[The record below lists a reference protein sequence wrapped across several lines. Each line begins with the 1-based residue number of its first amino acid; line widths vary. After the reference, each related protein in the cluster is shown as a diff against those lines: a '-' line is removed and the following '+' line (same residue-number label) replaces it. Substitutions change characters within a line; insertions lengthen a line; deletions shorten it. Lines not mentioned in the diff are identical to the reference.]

1 MVYEIF
7 LTLTGQYFIPKKTKQ
22 PSALFSLLKWPS
34 HHHWFPWFFGPVVII
49 DPFMGKA
56 PLHIYFWVLEGEQA
70 KTVLSTFCVFFRC
83 EKNVIYLCISFI
95 FQSIQWPENSAYCLF
110 MCMWVIFD
118 QQQLLLSLKGGGQA
132 AREEFWR
139 VTEVG
144 SSQED
149 GKDGDKLINENTRNK
164 ISINSLFDPQI
175 TYFLYLYIPPG
186 STESPTLR
194 IGTSSWNSPASS
206 PNENGWLEDNAHYIF
221 CGAQP
226 IFSWAMLLLVFGV
239 DDPPA
244 GSVSKR
250 LLLDRSHGVSAMRH
264 AEVLT
269 PYLDRSLLETIYRS
283 VGQSLGKKPGVGGW
297 SHGGGNG

>member
-1 MVYEIF
+1 
-7 LTLTGQYFIPKKTKQ
+7 
-22 PSALFSLLKWPS
+22 
-34 HHHWFPWFFGPVVII
+34 
-49 DPFMGKA
+49 
-56 PLHIYFWVLEGEQA
+56 
-70 KTVLSTFCVFFRC
+70 
-83 EKNVIYLCISFI
+83 
-95 FQSIQWPENSAYCLF
+95 

-221 CGAQP
+221 CGGENNPFFHGRCYCSFLGSMILQP
-226 IFSWAMLLLVFGV
+226 DLYQNASFWIDLMASQQQPCAML
-239 DDPPA
+239 
-244 GSVSKR
+244 
-250 LLLDRSHGVSAMRH
+250 
-264 AEVLT
+264 
-269 PYLDRSLLETIYRS
+269 RSLLPISTDPYWRPS
-283 VGQSLGKKPGVGGW
+283 TALLGSLSGKNLGLVVGFLWGEMDLYLSRKQGCTKDVLI
-297 SHGGGNG
+297 

>member
-1 MVYEIF
+1 
-7 LTLTGQYFIPKKTKQ
+7 
-22 PSALFSLLKWPS
+22 
-34 HHHWFPWFFGPVVII
+34 
-49 DPFMGKA
+49 
-56 PLHIYFWVLEGEQA
+56 
-70 KTVLSTFCVFFRC
+70 
-83 EKNVIYLCISFI
+83 
-95 FQSIQWPENSAYCLF
+95 

-194 IGTSSWNSPASS
+194 IGTSFPETHQQARQMKMD
-206 PNENGWLEDNAHYIF
+206 GWKKMHIIYF
-221 CGAQP
+221 VGAKTTYFFMGDV
-226 IFSWAMLLLVFGV
+226 ILSFWESN
-239 DDPPA
+239 PPA
-244 GSVSKR
+244 GSISWRLSHAPCWGPYSLSRPILTGDHLPLCWAVSRETWGWWSGFCGEKWI
-250 LLLDRSHGVSAMRH
+250 SICQENKGVQR
-264 AEVLT
+264 
-269 PYLDRSLLETIYRS
+269 
-283 VGQSLGKKPGVGGW
+283 G
-297 SHGGGNG
+297 

>member
-1 MVYEIF
+1 MSR
-7 LTLTGQYFIPKKTKQ
+7 PKQFYQ
-22 PSALFSLLKWPS
+22 PSVF
-34 HHHWFPWFFGPVVII
+34 
-49 DPFMGKA
+49 
-56 PLHIYFWVLEGEQA
+56 
-70 KTVLSTFCVFFRC
+70 FFRC

-206 PNENGWLEDNAHYIF
+206 PNENGWLEDNAHYTF
-221 CGAQP
+221 LWGENNP
-226 IFSWAMLLLVFGV
+226 FF
-239 DDPPA
+239 
-244 GSVSKR
+244 
-250 LLLDRSHGVSAMRH
+250 HGLCYS
-264 AEVLT
+264 
-269 PYLDRSLLETIYRS
+269 
-283 VGQSLGKKPGVGGW
+283 
-297 SHGGGNG
+297 